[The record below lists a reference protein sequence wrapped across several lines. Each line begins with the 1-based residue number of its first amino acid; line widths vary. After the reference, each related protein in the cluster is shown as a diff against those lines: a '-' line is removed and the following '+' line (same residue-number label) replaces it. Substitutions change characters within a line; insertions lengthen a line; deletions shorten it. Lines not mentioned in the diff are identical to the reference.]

1 MVVSF
6 DQCRSQKVRSTS
18 QSTDGPPLR
27 RQSSPRSK
35 AHSRKALLRIRRVVL
50 VISFQGDAALQ
61 RFEQAPIIR
70 DVEQRLEMAGISVM
84 SLGQVVNGIA
94 SGEKAAAPSDYLYVN
109 ANTVKSPIYPVYAAS
124 ISIEVNR
131 RVRLERGETAR
142 AVTWKTSRLFML
154 PSSVLRDSLR
164 DAISDELEKFV
175 AAYMAANTK

>member
-1 MVVSF
+1 MRLTRASLALVATCVVCGHAAVGQQN
-6 DQCRSQKVRSTS
+6 DESTRA
-18 QSTDGPPLR
+18 TLR
-27 RQSSPRSK
+27 G
-35 AHSRKALLRIRRVVL
+35 IRRVVL

-94 SGEKAAAPSDYLYVN
+94 SGEKAAAPGDYLYVN

-131 RVRLERGETAR
+131 RVRLESGETAR